1 MIEAIITILGLCV
14 FEVIC
19 SIDNA
24 VVNANVL
31 KTIGKKQRKFF
42 FTWGLFIAVFLVRG
56 LLPFIIV
63 WLANSS
69 LGIQEIFMA
78 PFTNDQ
84 IVAESLEKSK
94 PILLLAGGS
103 YLFLI
108 FLSWLFSGGE
118 KICFKV
124 RKIYL

>member
-19 SIDNA
+19 SVDNA

-78 PFTNDQ
+78 PFTND
-84 IVAESLEKSK
+84 
-94 PILLLAGGS
+94 
-103 YLFLI
+103 
-108 FLSWLFSGGE
+108 
-118 KICFKV
+118 
-124 RKIYL
+124 